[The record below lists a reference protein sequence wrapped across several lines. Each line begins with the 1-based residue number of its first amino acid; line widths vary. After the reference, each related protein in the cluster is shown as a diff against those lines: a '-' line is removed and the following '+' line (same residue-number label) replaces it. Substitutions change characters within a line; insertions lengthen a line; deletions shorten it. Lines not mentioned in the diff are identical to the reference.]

1 MEGSYFP
8 EDKDLAHKIMMDL
21 SNEDLVKLC
30 ATNKRMY
37 EVCNNYP
44 SFWRN
49 KFLKDYG
56 EHAAKLGFG
65 DSALFPSNL
74 MEKERNLQTYAS
86 KYKPADRSWKNH
98 YMRVFID
105 LQKYKDDPI
114 KFFDNIAWKS
124 NMDNS
129 FFIDTANRKF
139 IPLKQSP
146 ERVMNNLYL
155 LALRD
160 LNVKDRDGNIK
171 EYQKITPIELLQN
184 QIASVR
190 SYISGFEM
198 EYDGLYHPFY
208 ASISAIEDWSFR

>member
-1 MEGSYFP
+1 
-8 EDKDLAHKIMMDL
+8 
-21 SNEDLVKLC
+21 
-30 ATNKRMY
+30 
-37 EVCNNYP
+37 
-44 SFWRN
+44 
-49 KFLKDYG
+49 
-56 EHAAKLGFG
+56 
-65 DSALFPSNL
+65 